1 MSSRALKQ
9 GSALP
14 IACVLI
20 VGFAASAAAQ
30 TATVPPP
37 QTKPAEVLPAAQKV
51 IDRHIEAAGGRKA
64 VKAHNSISIT
74 GSMTIPANGMTGTLQ
89 LFAARPNKT
98 VVKTTIGG
106 IGEISEGYNGTVA
119 WSMNPMTG
127 PILATGEELKQ
138 KAFDADFDGALNVA
152 SRYDAIKTLEKTT
165 FEGRPV
171 YKLALT
177 RKGGG
182 DDIEFYDVETGLKAG
197 AIIERQNP
205 MGTIAITTVVSNY
218 KKFGDLMMPTQMTQS
233 TSGVQIVTTFET
245 VEFDKVD
252 PAMFELPAA
261 IKALVK

>member
-1 MSSRALKQ
+1 MSSTALKQ
-9 GSALP
+9 GLALP
-14 IACVLI
+14 ITCVLI
-20 VGFAASAAAQ
+20 AVFAAQAEAQ
-30 TATVPPP
+30 TATAAPP
-37 QTKPAEVLPAAQKV
+37 QAKPAEALPAAQKV
-51 IDRHIEAAGGRKA
+51 IDRHVEAVGGRQA
-64 VKAHNSISIT
+64 IKAHNSISIKGT
-74 GSMTIPANGMTGTLQ
+74 MTIPANGMTGSLE

-98 VVKTTIGG
+98 VVKTTIAG
-106 IGEISEGYNGTVA
+106 IGQISEGFDGAVA
-119 WSMNPMTG
+119 WSINPMTG
-127 PILATGEELKQ
+127 PMLASGEELKQ

-152 SRYDAIKTLEKTT
+152 SRYDAIKTLEKST

-182 DDIEFYDVETGLKAG
+182 DDIEFYDADTGLKAG

-218 KKFGDLMMPTQMTQS
+218 KKFGNLLMPTQMTQT
-233 TSGVQIVTTFET
+233 TSGVQIVTTFDA

-252 PAMFELPAA
+252 PATFELPPP